1 MTLAQELGKSGGRH
15 GSPLAPP
22 LAVMS
27 DDNKGG
33 GRCCTWLV
41 MRFLALF
48 GWLWLMAGADSR
60 NAKMLNIKI
69 SLYPMLANTEM
80 SYLLV
85 SIGSWGRKNHSMPLM
100 PSLLRPALA
109 NGLERFTAARVR

>member
-1 MTLAQELGKSGGRH
+1 MMALKYIDVASTTHTYMPTKFHHDVGEMTLAQELGKSGGLH

-33 GRCCTWLV
+33 GRC
-41 MRFLALF
+41 
-48 GWLWLMAGADSR
+48 
-60 NAKMLNIKI
+60 
-69 SLYPMLANTEM
+69 
-80 SYLLV
+80 
-85 SIGSWGRKNHSMPLM
+85 
-100 PSLLRPALA
+100 PALA

>member
-1 MTLAQELGKSGGRH
+1 LGLNFTYDGIEVYRCSINHTHIHANQIHHDVGEMTLAQELGKSGGRH

-33 GRCCTWLV
+33 GRC
-41 MRFLALF
+41 
-48 GWLWLMAGADSR
+48 
-60 NAKMLNIKI
+60 
-69 SLYPMLANTEM
+69 
-80 SYLLV
+80 
-85 SIGSWGRKNHSMPLM
+85 
-100 PSLLRPALA
+100 PALA